1 MRLFTSDQM
10 REIDSHAINQ
20 IGIPSL
26 VLMENAGIKTLFT
39 LEKILDGLKG
49 KRFTIVCGK
58 GNNGGDG
65 LVIARHLQNNNIPV
79 YVFLTAE
86 PESISEDAAVNYSI
100 LCKSGLQPTVIKGEE
115 DINRLRIAM
124 EFSEAIIDS
133 VFGTGFKGQIKG
145 MLARIINAM
154 NDSRAIKIAIDA
166 PSGLNGNTG
175 EISAISFVADYSI
188 TLGAPKVGLFMFPGK
203 KITGEVWIAE
213 IGIPDCSFN
222 SVETDSFLV
231 TSQLVQTLIP
241 PKDDQLHKGSA
252 GKLFIL
258 AGSDQYQGAGV
269 VASYGAHRSGAGI
282 VNLGFPDCLKGNICS
297 QVLPETILSFIASSK
312 GVFDLKAD
320 FVENLNGRYRALL
333 AGPGWGRSSVAEKSL
348 ETLLEN
354 WQGSLV
360 LDADALNQL
369 KNKELLKNREFVPVI
384 TPHLG
389 EMARLI
395 DSPLEDVATS
405 QIQVARDF
413 AKTYKT
419 IVVLK
424 SAVTVISDH
433 NGRVFVSSRPNP
445 GLAKG
450 GSGDLLSGLITGLIA
465 SGLSELNAA
474 ITAVHIQ
481 AEAAEE
487 AVLELGVDS
496 VTISEIA
503 AYVPR
508 AFKKLR
514 EGEA

>member
-1 MRLFTSDQM
+1 
-10 REIDSHAINQ
+10 
-20 IGIPSL
+20 
-26 VLMENAGIKTLFT
+26 
-39 LEKILDGLKG
+39 
-49 KRFTIVCGK
+49 
-58 GNNGGDG
+58 
-65 LVIARHLQNNNIPV
+65 
-79 YVFLTAE
+79 
-86 PESISEDAAVNYSI
+86 
-100 LCKSGLQPTVIKGEE
+100 
-115 DINRLRIAM
+115 M

-145 MLARIINAM
+145 LLADIIKAM

-175 EISAISFVADYSI
+175 EVSNLSFVADYTV

-203 KITGEVWIAE
+203 KITGEIWIAE

-222 SVETDSFLV
+222 SVEADSFLL
-231 TSQLVQTLIP
+231 TTQLVQTLLP

-269 VASYGAHRSGAGI
+269 VASYGAHRSGVGI
-282 VNLGFPDCLKGNICS
+282 VNLGLPDCLEGNLCS
-297 QVLPETILSFIASSK
+297 QVLPETILSFVDSNK

-320 FVENLNGRYRALL
+320 FIENLNGKYRALL
-333 AGPGWGRSSVAEKSL
+333 AGPGWGRSPIAEKSL
-348 ETLLEN
+348 ETILHKWN
-354 WQGSLV
+354 GSLI

-369 KNKELLKNREFVPVI
+369 KDKEALKNREYVPVI

-389 EMARLI
+389 EMARL
-395 DSPLEDVATS
+395 LEIPVEEVATR
-405 QIQVARDF
+405 QIQVAREF
-413 AKTYKT
+413 ARNYKT

-424 SAVTVISDH
+424 SAVTVVSDH
-433 NGRVFVSSRPNP
+433 TGRVFVSSRPNP

-450 GSGDLLSGLITGLIA
+450 GSGDLLSGLIAGLIA

-474 ITAVHIQ
+474 LAAVHIQ

-487 AVLELGVDS
+487 AVTELGVDA